1 LFKLQQQLALGW
13 DSPIFLIFSVF
24 VPILLEMKQSENH
37 FEGEFSAN
45 LSWPKFS
52 ANLSWPK
59 FSARPAHEAP
69 KVQGPPTQGSEK
81 NNNLRKMKE
90 KETRKKNL

>member
-1 LFKLQQQLALGW
+1 LFKLQQQLALEW

-52 ANLSWPK
+52 A
-59 FSARPAHEAP
+59 RPAREAL
-69 KVQGPPTQGSEK
+69 KAQGPPTQGSEK
-81 NNNLRKMKE
+81 NNNLRKI
-90 KETRKKNL
+90 

>member
-13 DSPIFLIFSVF
+13 DSPIFLILSVF

-37 FEGEFSAN
+37 FEGEFFAN
-45 LSWPKFS
+45 LFW
-52 ANLSWPK
+52 LK
-59 FSARPAHEAP
+59 FSARPAREAL

-81 NNNLRKMKE
+81 NNNLRKI
-90 KETRKKNL
+90 

>member
-1 LFKLQQQLALGW
+1 MLC
-13 DSPIFLIFSVF
+13 VF

-52 ANLSWPK
+52 A
-59 FSARPAHEAP
+59 RPAREAP

-81 NNNLRKMKE
+81 RIIYKKCKTTKRENKFIKE
-90 KETRKKNL
+90 NFKKTI

>member
-13 DSPIFLIFSVF
+13 DSPIFLILSVF

-37 FEGEFSAN
+37 FEGEFSEN
-45 LSWPKFS
+45 LSW
-52 ANLSWPK
+52 LK
-59 FSARPAHEAP
+59 FSARPVREAL

-81 NNNLRKMKE
+81 NNNLLKI
-90 KETRKKNL
+90 

>member
-1 LFKLQQQLALGW
+1 MLQFFSKFQSIYDSETFVYLFKLQQQLALEW

-24 VPILLEMKQSENH
+24 VLLEMKQSENH

-45 LSWPKFS
+45 LFW
-52 ANLSWPK
+52 LK
-59 FSARPAHEAP
+59 FSARPAREAL

-81 NNNLRKMKE
+81 NNNLRKI
-90 KETRKKNL
+90 